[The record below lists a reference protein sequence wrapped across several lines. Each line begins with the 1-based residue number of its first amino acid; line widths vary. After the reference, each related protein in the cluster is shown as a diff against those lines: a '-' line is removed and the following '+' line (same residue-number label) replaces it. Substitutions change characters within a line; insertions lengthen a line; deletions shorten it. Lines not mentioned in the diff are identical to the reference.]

1 MKRELSDLERN
12 EIDINVVGYSA
23 TGKSTI
29 QYLISQVLKDYGFNV
44 VVRSNDHE
52 WIISQPYREL
62 EKRMDIVIKSNR
74 VININEVQAVKNIK
88 Q

>member
-29 QYLISQVLKDYGFNV
+29 QYLI
-44 VVRSNDHE
+44 
-52 WIISQPYREL
+52 
-62 EKRMDIVIKSNR
+62 
-74 VININEVQAVKNIK
+74 
-88 Q
+88 